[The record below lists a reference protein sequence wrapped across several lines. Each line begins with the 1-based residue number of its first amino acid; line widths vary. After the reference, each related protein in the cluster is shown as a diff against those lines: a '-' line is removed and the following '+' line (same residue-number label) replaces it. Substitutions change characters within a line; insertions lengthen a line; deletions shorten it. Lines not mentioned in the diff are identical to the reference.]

1 MVTVVMLTYEREMVL
16 LNALS
21 RLKGLPHLHSVVVVW
36 NNPRLPA
43 DELRWPDIG
52 VKVHVSSH
60 VNQNCKIKYS
70 RITHKAACINIKG
83 PKLLN
88 QLLQDLR
95 GCNMVYQFKR
105 ILKDSIKFA
114 VIPTVSLC
122 IHCVQQIFSKV

>member
-60 VNQNCKIKYS
+60 VNQNKKIKYS
-70 RITHKAACINIKG
+70 RITYKAVGINIKG
-83 PKLLN
+83 PKLWN

-95 GCNMVYQFKR
+95 GCDMVYQFKN
-105 ILKDSIKFA
+105 
-114 VIPTVSLC
+114 
-122 IHCVQQIFSKV
+122 Q